1 MLDDRFTQGAQS
13 ALMLSFS
20 AARRLGHNF
29 IGSEHLLLGVFGER
43 TGAAHRALSSL
54 GVTEQRLFDAVAASV
69 GSGSGALSSP
79 LMLTARAARIIKGSV
94 AQATA
99 SGAASV
105 ASEHILMS
113 ILVERDCGG
122 VRVLL
127 ACGVDCAQL
136 YNILIARQSTASAP
150 PRAPGA
156 TQRRSELKL
165 TLQFGCD
172 MTRRAAE
179 RAFDPVIGRE
189 EEFSHMVRI
198 LCRRQ
203 KSNPVLIGE
212 AGVGKTA
219 IAEMLAQSI
228 VENHVPPVL
237 AGHRLISLELGSMLA
252 GTKYRGEFEERTRAI
267 LEEVRAAGDVILF
280 IDELHMLTGAG
291 AAEGAIDAAN
301 LLKPALSR
309 AGLQIIGAT
318 TPAEYKKSIRR
329 DGALSRRFQPVDV
342 REPDRTQT
350 LAILRGVRAKYELH
364 HGVAISEEALES
376 AVELSDRYMT
386 DRRQP
391 DKALDLL
398 DEACAAARIDGGAG
412 VRREDIARVCGAA
425 AGVSVTAISEG
436 ERERLARLETE
447 LGRRVVG
454 QAQAIHAVSQALRR
468 ARLLP
473 RGDRRPSGSFL
484 FCGPSGVGKTELARA
499 LADCVF
505 ADPEALIRLDMSEFR
520 EPHSVAKLI
529 GSPPGYIGFGEGGR
543 LTENIRRRPSSVVL
557 FDEVEKAHPDVLDLL
572 LQILDDGFLTDSE
585 GVRAYFSSAIVILT
599 SNIGLAQLSAG
610 QVGFG
615 ERTQSDARA
624 TVTAQVKRSFRPE
637 LLNRID
643 ETIVFTTLGE
653 PELCQICRLLIAESA
668 ARFSGAG
675 VTLEVDDGA
684 VARLCHSAK
693 DPLLG
698 ARPLRRAVVTQIDD
712 KLCARMLD
720 GSLKRGMSAFVG
732 EGDID

>member
-54 GVTEQRLFDAVAASV
+54 GVTEQRLFETVAASV
-69 GSGSGALSSP
+69 GAGGGALSSP
-79 LMLTARAARIIKGSV
+79 LMLTARAARIIEGSV

-99 SGAASV
+99 SGAPSV
-105 ASEHILMS
+105 ASEHLLMS

-122 VRVLL
+122 VRALH

-136 YNILIARQSTASAP
+136 YNILLARQTSAP
-150 PRAPGA
+150 ARTPG
-156 TQRRSELKL
+156 TQQRKSELKL
-165 TLQFGCD
+165 TLQFGSD

-179 RAFDPVIGRE
+179 RGYDPVIGRE
-189 EEFSHMVRI
+189 EEFARIIRI

-203 KSNPVLIGE
+203 KSNPVLLGE

-228 VENHVPPVL
+228 VENRVPVAL
-237 AGHRLISLELGSMLA
+237 AGRRLVSLELGSMLA

-318 TPAEYKKSIRR
+318 TPGEYKKSIRR
-329 DGALSRRFQPVDV
+329 DGALARRFQPVEV
-342 REPDRTQT
+342 REPDHTQT
-350 LAILRGVRAKYELH
+350 LAILRGVRTKYEQH
-364 HGVAISEEALES
+364 HGVVISEEAMES
-376 AVELSDRYMT
+376 AITLSDRYMT

-398 DEACAAARIDGGAG
+398 DEACAAARIDGAAG
-412 VRREDIARVCGAA
+412 VRRDDIARVCGAV
-425 AGVSVTAISEG
+425 AGVNVTAVRED
-436 ERERLARLETE
+436 ERQRLARLEAE

-454 QAQAIHAVSQALRR
+454 QEQAIRAVAQSLRR

-473 RGDRRPSGSFL
+473 RGDRRPCGSFL

-529 GSPPGYIGFGEGGR
+529 GSPPGYVGFGEGGR
-543 LTENIRRRPSSVVL
+543 LTESIRRRPSSVVL

-585 GVRAYFSSAIVILT
+585 STRAYFSSAIVILT
-599 SNIGLAQLSAG
+599 SNVGLSQLAAR
-610 QVGFG
+610 QAGFG
-615 ERTQSDARA
+615 DRSLSDARA
-624 TVTAQVKRSFRPE
+624 TVMAQVKHSFRPE

-643 ETIVFTTLGE
+643 ETVVFTSLGE
-653 PELCQICRLLIAESA
+653 DELCSICRLLIDESA
-668 ARFSGAG
+668 QRFAAAGLTLQVSDDAVKKLCRSGHDA
-675 VTLEVDDGA
+675 
-684 VARLCHSAK
+684 
-693 DPLLG
+693 LLG
-698 ARPLRRAVVTQIDD
+698 ARPLRRAVVSQIDD
-712 KLCARMLD
+712 KLCAKMLD
-720 GSLKRGMSAFVG
+720 GTLKRGMTAFVNDC
-732 EGDID
+732 DID